1 MKPSIEK
8 LRKFFRLEADR
19 DYDNRAV
26 MGGLES
32 MLQAWEAEAR
42 VDQLPEGLVQAVV
55 ARLRDYGRLSP
66 DSRKEAL
73 HGIWARVRRETGAE
87 AVDVSA
93 EKKRDTRPQR
103 EGKSRSET
111 REASTENQDKSTSR
125 EKTDKS
131 RPEQQRKQPEHKAD
145 PQAEK
150 EKGQVKPE
158 QQQKAGPSPA
168 KTQS

>member
-26 MGGLES
+26 MGGLET

-42 VDQLPEGLVQAVV
+42 VDQLPDGLVQAVV
-55 ARLRDYGRLSP
+55 ARLRDYGRLTP

-87 AVDVSA
+87 AVGGS
-93 EKKRDTRPQR
+93 
-103 EGKSRSET
+103 S
-111 REASTENQDKSTSR
+111 REAKR
-125 EKTDKS
+125 G
-131 RPEQQRKQPEHKAD
+131 KA
-145 PQAEK
+145 
-150 EKGQVKPE
+150 
-158 QQQKAGPSPA
+158 AG
-168 KTQS
+168 